1 MCWNKWVTTP
11 LFLARASGDNV
22 LYLMLFL
29 HSLSTVCFIMFL
41 SVLSHPLPL
50 LFTRFLSQHSLFRQ
64 EGPLYFH
71 RCLGVPD
78 PACLCT
84 VCVCVCPSLK
94 TAVTFSHHMLHSWD
108 WPLLSP
114 STFPLH
120 LCLSF
125 INNSQTVFSF
135 CRCCVI
141 SRLQECHHSPKP
153 FLYINALPTHFIFP
167 VQTE

>member
-1 MCWNKWVTTP
+1 MACCGLNQYKEGTEWGSCSVMRCNKWLNTP
-11 LFLARASGDNV
+11 LFLASASGDNV

-41 SVLSHPLPL
+41 SLLSHPLPL

-84 VCVCVCPSLK
+84 VCVCVCVPVRKQLSHSAITCCTAETDRYCPRQLSLSIF
-94 TAVTFSHHMLHSWD
+94 VS
-108 WPLLSP
+108 LS
-114 STFPLH
+114 
-120 LCLSF
+120 
-125 INNSQTVFSF
+125 
-135 CRCCVI
+135 
-141 SRLQECHHSPKP
+141 
-153 FLYINALPTHFIFP
+153 
-167 VQTE
+167 